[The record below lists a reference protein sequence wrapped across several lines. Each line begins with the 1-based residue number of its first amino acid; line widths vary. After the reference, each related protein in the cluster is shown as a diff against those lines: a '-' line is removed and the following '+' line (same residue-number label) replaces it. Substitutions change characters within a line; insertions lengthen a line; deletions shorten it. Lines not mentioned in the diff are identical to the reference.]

1 MLTKPPSNGICS
13 RISPEFAFRSFL
25 HGTKSNQFHPPWR
38 ICIYSWCILQAGGDR
53 DEHSSYLQVWQQPSR
68 ALAKAISL
76 SGQPGGNP
84 SPRGRD
90 RAKRAKAQSGSR
102 VCRTGGHAERL
113 YVPRAARPTTPEA
126 GCTMKTRYMLDTNMC
141 IYIAKHRPPEV
152 RARFERLK
160 PGQLVM
166 SAITYGELYYGAS
179 KSSQQAKALA
189 QLQELVQD
197 IPVEE
202 LDSRASEAY
211 GEIRATLEKEGRLIG
226 NNDLW
231 IGAHAL
237 ALNLTLATN
246 NEREF
251 KRIPGLLLE
260 NWTK

>member
-1 MLTKPPSNGICS
+1 
-13 RISPEFAFRSFL
+13 
-25 HGTKSNQFHPPWR
+25 
-38 ICIYSWCILQAGGDR
+38 
-53 DEHSSYLQVWQQPSR
+53 
-68 ALAKAISL
+68 
-76 SGQPGGNP
+76 
-84 SPRGRD
+84 
-90 RAKRAKAQSGSR
+90 
-102 VCRTGGHAERL
+102 
-113 YVPRAARPTTPEA
+113 
-126 GCTMKTRYMLDTNMC
+126 MKTRYMLDTNMC

-237 ALNLTLATN
+237 ALDLTLATN

>member
-1 MLTKPPSNGICS
+1 
-13 RISPEFAFRSFL
+13 
-25 HGTKSNQFHPPWR
+25 
-38 ICIYSWCILQAGGDR
+38 
-53 DEHSSYLQVWQQPSR
+53 
-68 ALAKAISL
+68 
-76 SGQPGGNP
+76 
-84 SPRGRD
+84 
-90 RAKRAKAQSGSR
+90 
-102 VCRTGGHAERL
+102 
-113 YVPRAARPTTPEA
+113 
-126 GCTMKTRYMLDTNMC
+126 MKTRYMLDTNMC

-251 KRIPGLLLE
+251 KRIPGLSLE